1 MFAIYRSKA
10 NIIFS
15 NSFHYKTTCCHQS
28 FLISKGN
35 IFTAV
40 NCSHCRTQACVT
52 NHGSK
57 YGIYFTISS
66 RRQQTFFTGK
76 NFSFAVITSFKTSSS
91 IFISKHCKIRLNS
104 TNLFFQNSVAG
115 MSSQH
120 ANLHFIRISSS
131 NLQSLFTNGTGT
143 AQEGNILH
151 NITLE
156 QSKN

>member
-1 MFAIYRSKA
+1 MFAIYRSQA

-15 NSFHYKTTCCHQS
+15 NCFHYKTTCCHQS
-28 FLISKGN
+28 FFISKSN

-40 NCSHCRTQACVT
+40 NCSHSRTQACVT

-57 YGIYFTISS
+57 YGIYFAISCS
-66 RRQQTFFTGK
+66 GKQAFFTGK
-76 NFSFAVITSFKTSSS
+76 NFSLAIVACFKTSSC
-91 IFISKHCKIRLNS
+91 FFVSKNCKIRFNS
-104 TNLFFQNSVAG
+104 TDLFFQNSVAG

-131 NLQSLFTNGTGT
+131 NLQSLFANGTGT

-156 QSKN
+156 